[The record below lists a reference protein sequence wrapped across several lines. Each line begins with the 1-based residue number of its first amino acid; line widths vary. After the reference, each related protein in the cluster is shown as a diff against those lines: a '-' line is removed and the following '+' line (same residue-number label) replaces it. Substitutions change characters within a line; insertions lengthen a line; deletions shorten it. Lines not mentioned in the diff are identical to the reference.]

1 MQDLGLLSSRR
12 IVSLTKADSND
23 GNDTIAGTKKMTNK
37 HDQHSQDN
45 VGFDKVSGGN
55 AVSAVMSL

>member
-12 IVSLTKADSND
+12 IISLTTADSND
-23 GNDTIAGTKKMTNK
+23 TISGTKKMTNK

-45 VGFDKVSGGN
+45 VGCDKISGGD
-55 AVSAVMSL
+55 AISAVMPL